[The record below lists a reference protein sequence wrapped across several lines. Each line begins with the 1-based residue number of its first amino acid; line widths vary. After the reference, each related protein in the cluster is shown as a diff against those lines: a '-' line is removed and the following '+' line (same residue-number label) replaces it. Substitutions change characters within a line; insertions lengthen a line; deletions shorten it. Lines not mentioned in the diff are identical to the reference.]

1 MAILEVME
9 RFEDDGEETV
19 LETPE
24 LQPNCSDNLSED
36 TLDEEEPGDELDPD
50 NQDAEWE
57 RDVLAQAQYEI
68 SFPGLW

>member
-9 RFEDDGEETV
+9 RFEEDGEEIV
-19 LETPE
+19 ESPE
-24 LQPNCSDNLSED
+24 SQTGCNHNSSED
-36 TLDEEEPGDELDPD
+36 RLDEEEPDDEFDD

-68 SFPGLW
+68 SFHGLCEW